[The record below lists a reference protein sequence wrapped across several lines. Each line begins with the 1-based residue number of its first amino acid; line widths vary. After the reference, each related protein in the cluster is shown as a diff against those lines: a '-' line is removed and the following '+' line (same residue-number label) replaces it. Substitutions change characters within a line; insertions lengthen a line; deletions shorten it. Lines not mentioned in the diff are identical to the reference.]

1 MTSPGGVKNTVGQRF
16 AAQNALGYDA
26 RIVNLVP
33 GYAEL
38 HEITTAV
45 LAARLP
51 DRARV
56 LVVGAGTGTET
67 LALAQTNPGWD
78 LVGVDPSPDM
88 LAVARRRAHAAS
100 CANVTF
106 HQGYVAD
113 LSGEERFDAAVSLL
127 VMHFVAGD
135 DAKSDYL
142 DAIAARLRSG
152 APLLLCDLMEHDED
166 DLDVIAEYAAA
177 RGVQAEELAGIR
189 QRLQTDFH
197 PLTEDGLRALGTAA
211 GFGAPRPY
219 FRGVSF
225 VANELRFA

>member
-1 MTSPGGVKNTVGQRF
+1 MTSTVGRRF

-38 HEITTAV
+38 HEISAAV

-51 DRARV
+51 ERARV

-67 LALAQTNPGWD
+67 LALAQANPGWD
-78 LVGVDPSPDM
+78 LVGVDPSEDM
-88 LAVARRRAHAAS
+88 LAVARRRADAAS
-100 CANVTF
+100 LDVAF

-113 LSGEERFDAAVSLL
+113 LDDGESFDAAVSLL

-135 DAKSDYL
+135 DAKGDYL
-142 DAIAARLRSG
+142 RAIAARLRSG

-177 RGVQAEELAGIR
+177 RGVQAEALAGIR
-189 QRLQTDFH
+189 QRLATDFH
-197 PLTEDGLRALGTAA
+197 PLADDGLRALGAA
-211 GFGAPRPY
+211 TGFGPPRPY

-225 VANELRFA
+225 VANELRRA

>member
-1 MTSPGGVKNTVGQRF
+1 MSRRF

-38 HEITTAV
+38 HEISAAV

-67 LALAQTNPGWD
+67 LALAQLNPGWE
-78 LVGVDPSPDM
+78 LVGVDPSADM
-88 LAVARRRAHAAS
+88 LAVARRRAEAAELG
-100 CANVTF
+100 NVKF
-106 HQGYVAD
+106 HEGFVSD
-113 LSGEERFDAAVSLL
+113 LAAEEAFDAAVSLL

-135 DAKSDYL
+135 DAKRAYL
-142 DAIAARLRSG
+142 DEIAARVVPG

-166 DLDVIAEYAAA
+166 DLDVIAEYASA
-177 RGVQAEELAGIR
+177 RGVDEQSLAGIR
-189 QRLQTDFH
+189 QRLQSDFH
-197 PLTEDGLRALGTAA
+197 PLSEEQLRNVGEVA
-211 GFGAPRPY
+211 GFTLPRPY
-219 FRGVSF
+219 FRGVAF
-225 VANELRFA
+225 VANELQRRS